1 MHAVPA
7 NLDLGRLI
15 GQDLTQICIGKF
27 CMLIYLAR
35 PIAGFPATPKD
46 RIDCEGTVM
55 ADFGGSTT
63 LIFDTHPSLLVG
75 GTPEEAIAWR
85 DASISP
91 SCALAHRAGEHTL
104 STIGIVPRLTILL
117 ISNLKR

>member
-27 CMLIYLAR
+27 CMELYFDNDQIE
-35 PIAGFPATPKD
+35 
-46 RIDCEGTVM
+46 CEGTVM
-55 ADFGGSTT
+55 ADIGGTTT

-91 SCALAHRAGEHTL
+91 SCALAHRAGERTL
-104 STIGIVPRLTILL
+104 STIDFSPHIITFI
-117 ISNLKR
+117 ISKLKR